1 MRFSIGLDAQ
11 GMHCPDLQV
20 WDDVIGRRR
29 DTNEGKG
36 QWRNPEKPASRRL
49 DKRIADLQG
58 QSQLYQQH
66 MFTASIAG
74 SVHHCIPNNTPSPNP
89 KFIIPP
95 KISPSIF

>member
-1 MRFSIGLDAQ
+1 MRFSIGIDAQ

-49 DKRIADLQG
+49 DKRIADLRG
-58 QSQLYQQH
+58 QSQFYQRHNVYRVNSRFRSSLYTQQH
-66 MFTASIAG
+66 TK
-74 SVHHCIPNNTPSPNP
+74 P
-89 KFIIPP
+89 
-95 KISPSIF
+95 